1 MMPNLGIPELTI
13 MFVIL
18 TIWIIPVAAGIWA
31 LYTLSRVRSTVDTM
45 RAQLERVEQALR
57 ARG

>member
-1 MMPNLGIPELTI
+1 

-18 TIWIIPVAAGIWA
+18 TIWIIPVAAGVWV
-31 LYTLSRVRSTVDTM
+31 LYTLSRVRTTVETM
-45 RAQLERVEQALR
+45 RVTLDRVEQALR

>member
-1 MMPNLGIPELTI
+1 MTALDI
-13 MFVIL
+13 FVIL

>member
-13 MFVIL
+13 IFVIL